1 MGAHR
6 FVMGARE
13 SVVVPE
19 ASRRELSEAVLAV
32 AEVPEVSRRKLD
44 AAERAV
50 VEAPEGF
57 RNYESSERQALVERT
72 YMLQHV
78 NQTFDFVQSRHS
90 KWLNFDRAEMTI
102 LEAIELLDGLV
113 DDSDPDTALPNS
125 IHDFQ
130 TAERIR
136 ADFPGEEH
144 DWFHLVGLLHDVGK
158 ICALWGEQQW
168 AAVGDTFAVGCKFSD
183 KIVFAEQ
190 MRLNADSQHPVYST
204 EHGIYRP
211 GCGIN
216 ELTLSWGHDEYM
228 YRVLVNAGCTIPA
241 AGLAMVRF
249 HSFYPWH
256 TGGSYMEFMNSES
269 DEELLKWVRV
279 FNRYDLYSK
288 SDAVPDVEALKPYYQ
303 GLLQKYR
310 IGGIVKF

>member
-168 AAVGDTFAVGCKFSD
+168 AA
-183 KIVFAEQ
+183 
-190 MRLNADSQHPVYST
+190 QH
-204 EHGIYRP
+204 
-211 GCGIN
+211 
-216 ELTLSWGHDEYM
+216 
-228 YRVLVNAGCTIPA
+228 
-241 AGLAMVRF
+241 
-249 HSFYPWH
+249 
-256 TGGSYMEFMNSES
+256 
-269 DEELLKWVRV
+269 
-279 FNRYDLYSK
+279 
-288 SDAVPDVEALKPYYQ
+288 
-303 GLLQKYR
+303 
-310 IGGIVKF
+310 

>member
-1 MGAHR
+1 
-6 FVMGARE
+6 
-13 SVVVPE
+13 
-19 ASRRELSEAVLAV
+19 
-32 AEVPEVSRRKLD
+32 
-44 AAERAV
+44 
-50 VEAPEGF
+50 
-57 RNYESSERQALVERT
+57 
-72 YMLQHV
+72 
-78 NQTFDFVQSRHS
+78 
-90 KWLNFDRAEMTI
+90 
-102 LEAIELLDGLV
+102 
-113 DDSDPDTALPNS
+113 
-125 IHDFQ
+125 
-130 TAERIR
+130 
-136 ADFPGEEH
+136 
-144 DWFHLVGLLHDVGK
+144 
-158 ICALWGEQQW
+158 
-168 AAVGDTFAVGCKFSD
+168 
-183 KIVFAEQ
+183 

-269 DEELLKWVRV
+269 DEELLKW
-279 FNRYDLYSK
+279 